1 MKLLICI
8 LFSVILVTAP
18 SAHGQAVAAPE
29 YLRFY
34 TAGQYAK
41 AADLL
46 KKVVEKDP
54 ADALAWNYLGLS
66 LTALKKDK
74 DAVKTYEKAVKLKP
88 EDAVLRGN
96 LAYAYYLR
104 NDRRA
109 VSEAIETVRLDPKIT
124 AGHLVLAAFYVVE
137 ESYGAAYAS
146 ANKVIALDPKLA
158 EAYVFKA
165 QSLLGNHFL
174 QTRSIKQPEY
184 KRADAF
190 REAADAMEKYVSL
203 KQNHHNIASIRQEF
217 EGLKNIADY
226 YAQVD
231 AENAN
236 KTDNPNVNAAAGN
249 TPVKILKKP
258 QARYSNEGREK
269 GVNGTV
275 RILVQLRADGKIGH
289 MIIVKPLGYG
299 MDQQALAAARA
310 IQFIPAQKHGTP
322 ESVFVT
328 IEYNFYIF

>member
-1 MKLLICI
+1 MKLFFCI
-8 LFSVILVTAP
+8 VLTVIFVSAP
-18 SAHGQAVAAPE
+18 SAHGQVVAAPE

-41 AADLL
+41 AVDLL
-46 KKVVEKDP
+46 KKVVEKEP

-74 DAVKTYEKAVKLKP
+74 DSIKAYEKAVKLKP

-109 VSEAIETVRLDPKIT
+109 VVEALETVRLDPKIT

-137 ESYGAAYAS
+137 ESYGAAYDH
-146 ANKVIALDPKLA
+146 ANKVIALDQKLA
-158 EAYVFKA
+158 EAYLFKA

-174 QTRSIKQPEY
+174 QTRSIKQSEY
-184 KRADAF
+184 KRASAF
-190 REAADAMEKYVSL
+190 KEAAEAFAKYVDL
-203 KQNHHNIASIRQEF
+203 KRSHPDVATIQVELEA
-217 EGLKNIADY
+217 LKSIADH
-226 YAQVD
+226 YARTD
-231 AENAN
+231 AENTN
-236 KTDNPNVNAAAGN
+236 KTEKAITDTSGN
-249 TPVKILKKP
+249 SPFKILKKP
-258 QARYSNEGREK
+258 QARYSNEGRDK

-289 MIIVKPLGYG
+289 MVIVKPLGYG

-310 IQFIPAQKHGTP
+310 IQFIPAKKHGTP
-322 ESVFVT
+322 ESVYVT